1 MGKINMKMVVLG
13 GLIAG
18 VVINLGEYILNGV
31 ILKEDWENWA
41 ASMNQPAMDSNKMV
55 WYILMGFVMGIAMV
69 WLHAAIRPRFG
80 ANLRT
85 AVIAGFFVWLTIW
98 VIGFGSSL
106 IEELYPTNLVL
117 ISIIWGLFEA
127 PIATIAGT
135 YLYKEE

>member
-1 MGKINMKMVVLG
+1 MGKINMKMVILG

-18 VVINLGEYILNGV
+18 VVINIGEFILNGV
-31 ILKEDWENWA
+31 ILMEDWENWSK
-41 ASMNQPAMDSNKMV
+41 SMNQPAMESDKMV
-55 WYILMGFVMGIAMV
+55 WYVILGFVMGIAMV

-80 ANLRT
+80 ADIKT
-85 AVIAGFFVWLTIW
+85 AVIAGIFGWIAIW

-106 IEELYPTNLVL
+106 IEGLYPTNVVV

-127 PIATIAGT
+127 PIATVAGA

>member
-1 MGKINMKMVVLG
+1 MSKINTKMVILG

-18 VVINLGEYILNGV
+18 VVINIGEFILNGV
-31 ILKEDWENWA
+31 ILMEDWEKWA
-41 ASMNQPAMDSNKMV
+41 ASMNRPAMDPDKMV
-55 WYILMGFVMGIAMV
+55 WYIVMGFVMGIAMV

-80 ANLRT
+80 ANIKT
-85 AVIAGFFVWLTIW
+85 AVIAGLYVWIAIW

-106 IEELYPTNLVL
+106 IEDLFPMNVVV

-127 PIATIAGT
+127 PIATVAGA

>member
-1 MGKINMKMVVLG
+1 MGKINMKMVILG

-18 VVINLGEYILNGV
+18 VVINIGEFILNGV
-31 ILKEDWENWA
+31 ILMEDWENWSK
-41 ASMNQPAMDSNKMV
+41 SMGQPAMDPDKMV
-55 WYILMGFVMGIAMV
+55 WYVILGFVMGIAMV

-80 ANLRT
+80 ADIKT
-85 AVIAGFFVWLTIW
+85 AVIAGIFGWIAIW

-106 IEELYPTNLVL
+106 IEGLYPTNVVV

-127 PIATIAGT
+127 PIATVAGA